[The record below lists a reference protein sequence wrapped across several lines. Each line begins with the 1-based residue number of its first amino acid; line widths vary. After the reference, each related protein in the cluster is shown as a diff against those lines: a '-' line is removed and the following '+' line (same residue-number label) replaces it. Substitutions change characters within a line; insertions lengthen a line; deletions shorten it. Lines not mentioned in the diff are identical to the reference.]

1 MGHLLYPLEPPSA
14 VRDLTN
20 STAGIIGYVQI
31 YPRGHGTVGKEER
44 WRSRPFVRVWRER
57 NVMFV
62 EGKESNATLMDL
74 SVWVFVVKT
83 ATGWILK
90 YANPSI
96 LVEIDSFLTF

>member
-31 YPRGHGTVGKEER
+31 YPEGHGTVGEEKR

-62 EGKESNATLMDL
+62 
-74 SVWVFVVKT
+74 
-83 ATGWILK
+83 
-90 YANPSI
+90 
-96 LVEIDSFLTF
+96 VEETKI

>member
-1 MGHLLYPLEPPSA
+1 MKEGE
-14 VRDLTN
+14 RTR
-20 STAGIIGYVQI
+20 G
-31 YPRGHGTVGKEER
+31 GHGTVGEEKR

-62 EGKESNATLMDL
+62 WGQRKICNVNGLIGLGVA
-74 SVWVFVVKT
+74 VKT

>member
-1 MGHLLYPLEPPSA
+1 MRHLLNSLEPPSA

-31 YPRGHGTVGKEER
+31 YPGGHGTVGEEKG

-62 EGKESNATLMDL
+62 
-74 SVWVFVVKT
+74 
-83 ATGWILK
+83 
-90 YANPSI
+90 
-96 LVEIDSFLTF
+96 VEETKI